1 MGRKLKER
9 WLFRQTWVLKAR
21 VMAALWKLCG
31 SLDLREA
38 IVLAN
43 LFSFV
48 IFSLPDLNVPEAQTN
63 KKVGL
68 RDPSIPSPP
77 DAGG

>member
-1 MGRKLKER
+1 
-9 WLFRQTWVLKAR
+9 VLKAR

-48 IFSLPDLNVPEAQTN
+48 ILALPNLKFLKHKPTKRLGIGV
-63 KKVGL
+63 V
-68 RDPSIPSPP
+68 RRS
-77 DAGG
+77 

>member
-1 MGRKLKER
+1 
-9 WLFRQTWVLKAR
+9 
-21 VMAALWKLCG
+21 MAALWKLCG

-48 IFSLPDLNVPEAQTN
+48 ILALPNLKFLKHKPTKRLGIGV
-63 KKVGL
+63 V
-68 RDPSIPSPP
+68 RRS
-77 DAGG
+77 

>member
-48 IFSLPDLNVPEAQTN
+48 IFPCPTSTFLKHKPTGRVDQ
-63 KKVGL
+63 
-68 RDPSIPSPP
+68 
-77 DAGG
+77 